1 MVRWKND
8 EGGRKEGKDK
18 VVKGKGRSSKGT
30 LELSMVGMTVLL
42 VLTTIAVTFLAVT
55 PVTVVAQPVEVRVT
69 SETPELGY
77 IEEGATFTVTIDIKD
92 VTDLSRAQFDLS
104 FDPDVVKVS
113 DVKKG
118 EIDGVDVP
126 IIPIFP
132 PDADNTVRV
141 IANMPVGDG
150 VSGSGYLAKIE
161 FVAKGDEGDETVLD
175 ISNGLLGDEGPE
187 GDLFSIDE
195 EFKDELN
202 DEEISDDLKAIFED
216 KGYPL
221 ENPTVKVIKK
231 DERWKII
238 DEREIYGVRLDEEVL
253 KLRIKDIGEIPAK
266 WIDAE
271 IRIGEDEEEE
281 EEEEEV
287 GEEITPGSPV
297 ITAWKPAE
305 AVVSNAVGESRT
317 FNITMNQIAD
327 ISWRINGT
335 EVQTNES
342 VTEAVYTNTSAAI
355 GTWNVSAIATNTTI
369 GLSDMHT
376 WIWSIT
382 LTPTA
387 PVTPTPTPTL
397 APGVTSA
404 PEAEGTPTSQE
415 KEPVTKEK
423 ATPVPTAAPTPK
435 QEVPGFEAVFAIA
448 VMLGLGIVYI
458 LQRRR

>member
-1 MVRWKND
+1 MK
-8 EGGRKEGKDK
+8 GKDSNRNK
-18 VVKGKGRSSKGT
+18 NLK
-30 LELSMVGMTVLL
+30 LSMASIAVLL
-42 VLTTIAVTFLAVT
+42 VSTALTLFAVT
-55 PVTVVAQPVEVRVT
+55 PVIAQAVKVEVNA
-69 SETPELGY
+69 PEY
-77 IEEGATFTVTIDIKD
+77 VEEGETFVVTINIIN
-92 VTDLSRAQFDLS
+92 VTDLFSMQFDLS
-104 FDPDVVKVS
+104 FDPDVVKIR
-113 DVKKG
+113 DVQKG
-118 EIDGVDVP
+118 EISGEEFFTFMHQP
-126 IIPIFP
+126 IAE
-132 PDADNTVRV
+132 DTERV
-141 IANMPVGDG
+141 LAFMQPGKS
-150 VSGSGYLAKIE
+150 VSGSGYLAEIE
-161 FVAKGDEGDETVLD
+161 FKAKGEEGEKSELNL
-175 ISNGLLGDEGPE
+175 SKGLL
-187 GDLFSIDE
+187 SNSSA
-195 EFKDELN
+195 K
-202 DEEISDDLKAIFED
+202 EISTE
-216 KGYPL
+216 
-221 ENPTVKVIKK
+221 
-231 DERWKII
+231 
-238 DEREIYGVRLDEEVL
+238 
-253 KLRIKDIGEIPAK
+253 